1 MSGPTA
7 RTWIIVGLV
16 TTGLLMFA
24 MLAAAGVWYYFAVI
38 QQGDQAPVPAPVEI
52 EPAIPQEPA
61 EEPIEPVIPTEP
73 MPEDTI
79 VDFYDAAK
87 ADDLEMLRKT
97 LIPSF
102 GLDESILVDW
112 GDPDYTID
120 VVTSAGTE
128 GELKIEVSEEGGG
141 LTGDVVTFTVVLQ
154 PDGEWLISD
163 WFEGGY
169 MDDPDFGAGATII
182 PPTETQEAANVVGSL
197 LGFRMMG
204 DIATMKEY
212 ATDRMIREQPGV
224 FTFEWNEFTGYETY
238 EGRREGDAIV
248 VEALET
254 WSGGTVTRE
263 YVVVIQDGEM
273 LVDEQR

>member
-1 MSGPTA
+1 MNGPAA
-7 RTWIIVGLV
+7 RTWIVVGLV
-16 TTGLLMFA
+16 MAGLLMFA
-24 MLAAAGVWYYFAVI
+24 LLAAAGAWYYFAVI

-52 EPAIPQEPA
+52 EPAIPPEPA
-61 EEPIEPVIPTEP
+61 EEPLEPVIPTET

-79 VDFYDAAK
+79 VDFYDAAN
-87 ADDLEMLRKT
+87 AGDVEMLRKT
-97 LIPSF
+97 LVPGF

-154 PDGEWLISD
+154 PDGRWLISD

-169 MDDPDFGAGATII
+169 MDDPDFGAGGTII

-224 FTFEWNEFTGYETY
+224 FTFEWNAFTGYETY

-248 VEALET
+248 VEARET
-254 WSGGTVTRE
+254 WSGKTVTRE

-273 LVDEQR
+273 LVNEQR